1 MGQKLENLLMSWFPP
16 KSAKTVDDVIATF
29 NTAVTSLNEISE
41 TATAD
46 LSGID
51 NEMAALIAARKS
63 IVSEQARANR
73 IRANLETLLA

>member
-16 KSAKTVDDVIATF
+16 KPAKTVDDVIATF